1 MGYYIHTVIVFVI
14 GNTIRKAVVTV
25 MIGNYIHR
33 VVVIEGSLFSREYGI
48 SICVRYET
56 FSNIVLN
63 TPMLCGMW
71 RIIRTDGQTDG
82 RKDKTRN

>member
-33 VVVIEGSLFSREYGI
+33 VIVIEGSLFSREYGMLK
-48 SICVRYET
+48 SIT
-56 FSNIVLN
+56 I
-63 TPMLCGMW
+63 MLQYFVCEKLLHFGHF
-71 RIIRTDGQTDG
+71 RLI
-82 RKDKTRN
+82 

>member
-33 VVVIEGSLFSREYGI
+33 VIVIEGSREYGMH
-48 SICVRYET
+48 
-56 FSNIVLN
+56 FKWL
-63 TPMLCGMW
+63 
-71 RIIRTDGQTDG
+71 
-82 RKDKTRN
+82 